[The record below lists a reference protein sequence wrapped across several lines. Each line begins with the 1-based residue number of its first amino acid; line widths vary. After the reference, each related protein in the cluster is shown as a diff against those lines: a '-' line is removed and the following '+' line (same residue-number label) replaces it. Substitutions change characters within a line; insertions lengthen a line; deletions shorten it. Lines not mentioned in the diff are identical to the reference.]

1 MTYMMIRA
9 GLRPAILRFCI
20 KLLETGVL
28 GAGQRDLLNIMSA
41 EAVRFEKKS
50 AGSAVRDR

>member
-1 MTYMMIRA
+1 MMIRA